1 MRQRWRSTSS
11 AALVLLSLSCSGLPF
26 VCVDAIEWVCS
37 VDCEN
42 EGFCGDSDSAEA
54 KNHLLPRPCAGP
66 GELRRHAGC
75 DWNVCADVCSDL
87 DTNSSSTTTVEVN
100 GKKYD
105 CFSSEKRSYKTKIE
119 ASEAS
124 ISFGCGLEGR
134 PHAGSWLVAPECYHP
149 EVGSVPD
156 WDTTSHV
163 RDADFCYGIS
173 ANCTNK
179 IEYENVT
186 DTGYYLCLSSKQD
199 SNLTLK
205 AAADFCNLN
214 KTLIQRITS
223 VRQALHATDLRVEL
237 LSHELSELKGSISKK
252 ETIHNVHVLNNTIWS
267 RILALENATTV
278 GYESSE
284 AKTRIYRVYILAWL
298 TIGLFSIVSLGLSTY
313 AVFETKKFMKRYSR
327 FQIQ

>member
-1 MRQRWRSTSS
+1 
-11 AALVLLSLSCSGLPF
+11 VCSGL
-26 VCVDAIEWVCS
+26 
-37 VDCEN
+37 
-42 EGFCGDSDSAEA
+42 
-54 KNHLLPRPCAGP
+54 
-66 GELRRHAGC
+66 
-75 DWNVCADVCSDL
+75 
-87 DTNSSSTTTVEVN
+87 DTNGSSNTTVEQN

-149 EVGSVPD
+149 EVGSQPD

-163 RDADFCYGIS
+163 RAEDFCVRNGTES
-173 ANCTNK
+173 CADRT
-179 IEYENVT
+179 EYDNVT
-186 DTGYYLCLSSKQD
+186 DTGYYLCLSSKNA
-199 SNLTLK
+199 SGLPLK
-205 AAADFCNLN
+205 AAADFCDLN
-214 KTLIQRITS
+214 KTLIHRIMS
-223 VRQALHATDLRVEL
+223 VHQALHATDLIVEL
-237 LSHELSELKGSISKK
+237 LSHELSQLKGSISKK

-298 TIGLFSIVSLGLSTY
+298 ITGLFSIVSLGLSTY
-313 AVFETKKFMKRYSR
+313 AVFEVKNFMKRYSR
-327 FQIQ
+327 FQVQ